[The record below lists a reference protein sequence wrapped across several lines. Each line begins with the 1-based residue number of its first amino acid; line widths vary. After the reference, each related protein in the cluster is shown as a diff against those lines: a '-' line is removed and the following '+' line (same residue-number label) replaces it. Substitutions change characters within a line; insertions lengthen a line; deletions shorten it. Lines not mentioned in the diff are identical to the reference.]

1 MIEINFKLYYIGI
14 VNLIYYL
21 IFILNIFLMKLN
33 NNESGAITKL
43 LVKVI
48 RTD

>member
-1 MIEINFKLYYIGI
+1 MIEIKFKLYYIGV

-48 RTD
+48 RRD